1 MVFSH
6 DALADFAEGLATR
19 GLVNKIPGLGKIHQ
33 MYGEYLFQDY
43 IPRLKMKMATDALER
58 NTKRYGGKLS
68 PDQILELTAKQA
80 NAAFG
85 ELNYQMMGRNKTVQ
99 DLFRIVAL
107 APDFLEARAKFAAQ
121 GLKPYGREQAAA
133 LIRLSAIMA
142 VTAQVTNYLVNS
154 ETDMSHPFSIKINGK
169 YYTLRS
175 VPGDI
180 MHLITSPRT
189 FSYNRLNPTIARP
202 IIEALTGRDQ
212 FGRKRGIL
220 TQLADWGKAHVPIP
234 LQAPLWKHDSTLAD
248 SVLNSMGIG
257 AVTARTKAEQAA
269 MQYHMDNIPGNRLT
283 EEAKA
288 KYVLKHQ
295 ATEKLKENY
304 ANGINNLLDLKHKG
318 QLSERDIK
326 DIKSNA
332 KTPTLVR
339 YTKNLTIHQFIEV
352 YDLANDDEKKMLNPT
367 LSKKYLNFKRNHAK
381 ADVINLNQK
390 LQNSFPVAPSL
401 CAISSS

>member
-1 MVFSH
+1 
-6 DALADFAEGLATR
+6 
-19 GLVNKIPGLGKIHQ
+19 
-33 MYGEYLFQDY
+33 
-43 IPRLKMKMATDALER
+43 
-58 NTKRYGGKLS
+58 
-68 PDQILELTAKQA
+68 
-80 NAAFG
+80 
-85 ELNYQMMGRNKTVQ
+85 
-99 DLFRIVAL
+99 
-107 APDFLEARAKFAAQ
+107 
-121 GLKPYGREQAAA
+121 
-133 LIRLSAIMA
+133 MA

-367 LSKKYLNFKRNHAK
+367 LSKKYLNFKRKHAK

-390 LQNSFPVAPSL
+390 LQNSS
-401 CAISSS
+401 ISIPR